1 MNKKVRNLLAS
12 IVLGVCLLA
21 LPVIPSFAANAENIA
36 SSENVIN
43 IENTVSSEDIDSIGD
58 VKAVKDNSGFNEFQV
73 LSFNDAPNYVKGIK
87 SVSVNKTKW
96 EEASSSLS
104 LMRREAY
111 YRNKEENK
119 LYFDG
124 SSDGMLKSGNILTIE
139 SEGYET
145 LYLRV
150 IKATADTFTVK
161 KTDSDAETP
170 SGPSD
175 GINTLH
181 VRMRGSF
188 ESALEGQKKYDAI
201 SGAST
206 SVTTNK
212 NSDVVVE
219 ATVLPDGQEPKESDW
234 KPLSEVITVNKNRT
248 KINIDTEACGMEGVY
263 SVHDSSL
270 SLSGEPLKAG
280 SYPISV
286 TVTDESGR
294 TATSN
299 ELIFKVYTR
308 TEILEKQL
316 KLENCKQTADGKY
329 MYDMEPWAIASFGGE
344 NETVTVPKDIKA
356 WYGSHTSGTYGELGY
371 AVDGNP
377 VQTLIV
383 PDGCN
388 LTLVNMKVFS
398 SVNIVVKNGGKLVL
412 RDSSI
417 HGNIEVENGGKFSSN
432 YDDYGNQFL
441 TGSSINGQLILND
454 GAILENSA
462 IYSNTNFVSN
472 GHIIRQNTNPVI
484 VVRGKVTVDGQ
495 VFVKGDEAAT
505 GQDESTGKSLSGQP
519 AICIKNGS
527 LDIKK
532 DSVIAAFGGGYI
544 ATTSVGGSGIIL
556 DNGNIS
562 GEGTLIAFGGNG
574 TYDDGADAIRGNG
587 TISVKN
593 VYAQGG
599 CSSIPKLGSVA
610 GKAIAESV
618 TLAKTS
624 NRNLLD
630 GKEIN
635 DNYGTI
641 SSLYWSDITKVP
653 DVSKYVIEANGS
665 DDKGEDGTTG
675 NKSNTNPSTSETKP
689 STSTTKPATTEKK
702 TSTKP
707 ASNSKKKTVKTKA
720 IRVKKTKITLKK
732 GKKYRIAAKK
742 IPVASSAKLL
752 YKSSNKKIAKVTNKG
767 VIKALKKGKCK
778 VTVKTSDGKKKVI
791 TVRVK

>member
-1 MNKKVRNLLAS
+1 MNRKVRKLLAS
-12 IVLGVCLLA
+12 VVLGVCLFTLSF
-21 LPVIPSFAANAENIA
+21 IPSFAAMK
-36 SSENVIN
+36 ENV
-43 IENTVSSEDIDSIGD
+43 VYD
-58 VKAVKDNSGFNEFQV
+58 FQS
-73 LSFNDAPNYVKGIK
+73 LSFADAPDYVKGIK

-96 EEASSSLS
+96 EEASSRLS

-111 YRNKEENK
+111 YRNTDENK

-175 GINTLH
+175 GMNTLH
-181 VRMRGSF
+181 VRIRGSF

-212 NSDVVVE
+212 NSDVIVE
-219 ATVLPDGQEPKESDW
+219 AAVLPDGQEPKNSDW

-299 ELIFKVYTR
+299 ELNFKVYTR
-308 TEILEKQL
+308 TEVLAKQL

-371 AVDGNP
+371 AVDGSP

-398 SVNIVVKNGGKLVL
+398 SVNIVVENGGKLVL

-417 HGNIEVENGGKFSSN
+417 HGNIEVKSGGKFSSN
-432 YDDYGNQFL
+432 YDDYGSQFL

-454 GAILENSA
+454 GAILENSS
-462 IYSNTNFVSN
+462 IYSNTNFISN

-484 VVRGKVTVDGQ
+484 VVKGKVTVDGQ

-505 GQDESTGKSLSGQP
+505 GQDETTGKSLSGQP
-519 AICIKNGS
+519 AIRIENG
-527 LDIKK
+527 
-532 DSVIAAFGGGYI
+532 
-544 ATTSVGGSGIIL
+544 
-556 DNGNIS
+556 S
-562 GEGTLIAFGGNG
+562 GEGTLIEFGGNG
-574 TYDDGADAIRGNG
+574 TYDDGADAISGNG
-587 TISVKN
+587 TVSVKN

-599 CSSIPKLGSVA
+599 CSSIPKTGSTA
-610 GKAIAESV
+610 GKAIADGV

-624 NRNLLD
+624 NRTLLN
-630 GKEIN
+630 GKEIK

-641 SSLYWSDITKVP
+641 SELYWSSITKVP
-653 DVSKYVIEANGS
+653 DVSKYVIEVNGS
-665 DDKGEDGTTG
+665 DEEDNTKPGSSEDKPDTKPGASE
-675 NKSNTNPSTSETKP
+675 NKPNTKPGTSEKKP
-689 STSTTKPATTEKK
+689 E
-702 TSTKP
+702 TKP
-707 ASNSKKKTVKTKA
+707 ASGSTVKKTIKTKSLK
-720 IRVKKTKITLKK
+720 VKKTKVTLKK
-732 GKKYRIAAKK
+732 GKKYKIQAKK
-742 IPVASSAKLL
+742 IPASSTAKIM
-752 YKSSNKKIAKVTNKG
+752 YRSSNKRIAKVTKKG

-778 VTVKTSDGKKKVI
+778 ITVKTSDGKKKVI
-791 TVRVK
+791 IVKVK

>member
-12 IVLGVCLLA
+12 VVLGVCLLV
-21 LPVIPSFAANAENIA
+21 LPVIPSFAANAE
-36 SSENVIN
+36 SLENTVTA
-43 IENTVSSEDIDSIGD
+43 ENTVSSEEVQDSTNVANVGSVEAAKVSNFGSDI
-58 VKAVKDNSGFNEFQV
+58 QV
-73 LSFNDAPNYVKGIK
+73 LFFDDAPNYVKGIK
-87 SVSVNKTKW
+87 SVSVNKKKW

-111 YRNKEENK
+111 YRNKDENK

-124 SSDGMLKSGNILTIE
+124 SSAGMLKNGNILTIE

-150 IKATADTFTVK
+150 TKATADLFTVV

-219 ATVLPDGQEPKESDW
+219 AAVLSNGQEPKESDW

-270 SLSGEPLKAG
+270 SLSGEPTKAG

-308 TEILEKQL
+308 TEILAKQL
-316 KLENCKQTADGKY
+316 TLENCKQTADGKY

-371 AVDGNP
+371 AVDGSP

-398 SVNIVVKNGGKLVL
+398 SVNIVVKNG
-412 RDSSI
+412 
-417 HGNIEVENGGKFSSN
+417 
-432 YDDYGNQFL
+432 
-441 TGSSINGQLILND
+441 
-454 GAILENSA
+454 
-462 IYSNTNFVSN
+462 
-472 GHIIRQNTNPVI
+472 
-484 VVRGKVTVDGQ
+484 
-495 VFVKGDEAAT
+495 
-505 GQDESTGKSLSGQP
+505 
-519 AICIKNGS
+519 
-527 LDIKK
+527 
-532 DSVIAAFGGGYI
+532 
-544 ATTSVGGSGIIL
+544 
-556 DNGNIS
+556 
-562 GEGTLIAFGGNG
+562 
-574 TYDDGADAIRGNG
+574 
-587 TISVKN
+587 
-593 VYAQGG
+593 
-599 CSSIPKLGSVA
+599 
-610 GKAIAESV
+610 
-618 TLAKTS
+618 
-624 NRNLLD
+624 
-630 GKEIN
+630 
-635 DNYGTI
+635 
-641 SSLYWSDITKVP
+641 
-653 DVSKYVIEANGS
+653 
-665 DDKGEDGTTG
+665 
-675 NKSNTNPSTSETKP
+675 
-689 STSTTKPATTEKK
+689 
-702 TSTKP
+702 
-707 ASNSKKKTVKTKA
+707 
-720 IRVKKTKITLKK
+720 
-732 GKKYRIAAKK
+732 
-742 IPVASSAKLL
+742 
-752 YKSSNKKIAKVTNKG
+752 
-767 VIKALKKGKCK
+767 
-778 VTVKTSDGKKKVI
+778 
-791 TVRVK
+791 

>member
-1 MNKKVRNLLAS
+1 MNRKVRKLLAS
-12 IVLGVCLLA
+12 VVLGVCLFTLSF
-21 LPVIPSFAANAENIA
+21 IPSFAANSANSA
-36 SSENVIN
+36 SVGNVEAMKENV
-43 IENTVSSEDIDSIGD
+43 VYD
-58 VKAVKDNSGFNEFQV
+58 FQS
-73 LSFNDAPNYVKGIK
+73 LSFADAPDYVKGIK
-87 SVSVNKTKW
+87 SVSVNKIKW
-96 EEASSSLS
+96 EEASSRLS

-111 YRNKEENK
+111 YRNTDENK

-175 GINTLH
+175 GMNTLH
-181 VRMRGSF
+181 VRIRGSF

-212 NSDVVVE
+212 NSDVIVE
-219 ATVLPDGQEPKESDW
+219 AAVLPDGQEPKNSDW

-299 ELIFKVYTR
+299 ELNFKVYTR
-308 TEILEKQL
+308 TEVLAKQL

-371 AVDGNP
+371 AVDGSP

-398 SVNIVVKNGGKLVL
+398 SVNIVVENGGKLVL

-417 HGNIEVENGGKFSSN
+417 HGNIEVKSGGKFSSN
-432 YDDYGNQFL
+432 YDDYGSQFL

-454 GAILENSA
+454 GAILENSS
-462 IYSNTNFVSN
+462 IYSNTNFISN

-484 VVRGKVTVDGQ
+484 VVKGKVTVDGQ

-505 GQDESTGKSLSGQP
+505 GQDETTGKSLSGQP
-519 AICIKNGS
+519 AIRIENGS

-532 DSVIAAFGGGYI
+532 DSVVAVFGGGYI

-556 DNGNIS
+556 DNGSIS

-574 TYDDGADAIRGNG
+574 TYDDGADAISGNG
-587 TISVKN
+587 TVSVKN

-599 CSSIPKLGSVA
+599 CSSIPKTGSTA
-610 GKAIAESV
+610 GKAIADGV

-624 NRNLLD
+624 NRTLLN
-630 GKEIN
+630 GKEIK

-641 SSLYWSDITKVP
+641 SELYWSSITKVP
-653 DVSKYVIEANGS
+653 DVSKYVIEVNGS
-665 DDKGEDGTTG
+665 DEEDNTKPGSSEDKPDTKPGASE
-675 NKSNTNPSTSETKP
+675 NKPNTKPGTSEKKP
-689 STSTTKPATTEKK
+689 E
-702 TSTKP
+702 TKP
-707 ASNSKKKTVKTKA
+707 ASGSTVKKTIKTKSLK
-720 IRVKKTKITLKK
+720 VKKTKVTLKK
-732 GKKYRIAAKK
+732 GKKYKIQAKK
-742 IPVASSAKLL
+742 IPASSTAKIM
-752 YKSSNKKIAKVTNKG
+752 YRSSNKRIAKVTKKG

-778 VTVKTSDGKKKVI
+778 ITVKTSDGKKKVI
-791 TVRVK
+791 IVKVK

>member
-1 MNKKVRNLLAS
+1 MNKKVRKLLAS
-12 IVLGVCLLA
+12 VVLGVCLLT
-21 LPVIPSFAANAENIA
+21 VSFIPSFAANSANPASVGNIEA
-36 SSENVIN
+36 MKENV
-43 IENTVSSEDIDSIGD
+43 VYD
-58 VKAVKDNSGFNEFQV
+58 FQS
-73 LSFNDAPNYVKGIK
+73 LSFADAPDYVKGIK

-96 EEASSSLS
+96 EEASSRLS

-111 YRNKEENK
+111 YRNTDENK

-181 VRMRGSF
+181 VRIRGSF

-212 NSDVVVE
+212 NSDVIVE
-219 ATVLPDGQEPKESDW
+219 AAVLPDGQEPKNSDW

-299 ELIFKVYTR
+299 ELNFKVYTR
-308 TEILEKQL
+308 TEVLAKQL

-371 AVDGNP
+371 AVDGSP

-398 SVNIVVKNGGKLVL
+398 SVNIVVENGGKLVL

-417 HGNIEVENGGKFSSN
+417 HGNIEVKNGGKFSSN
-432 YDDYGNQFL
+432 YDDYGSQFL

-454 GAILENSA
+454 GAILENSS
-462 IYSNTNFVSN
+462 IYSNTNFISN

-484 VVRGKVTVDGQ
+484 VVKGKVTVDGQ

-505 GQDESTGKSLSGQP
+505 GQDETTGKQFLISEHGTMSYDALVLDDELKDALQNVMD
-519 AICIKNGS
+519 KDS
-527 LDIKK
+527 LDVETLQGFTLNTHSGTGIQYLVKDGEEGRGGKVLLQNEADRKRYEELAEMYFDKYPNLIESREEGFIWADLEIRGMAKRTDQGIISIGADGMSYSDNENYKNNWSVRFSGSMYEKLYEWLQNNK
-532 DSVIAAFGGGYI
+532 DSMEEIHKFSTWQKVFDEIG
-544 ATTSVGGSGIIL
+544 
-556 DNGNIS
+556 
-562 GEGTLIAFGGNG
+562 G
-574 TYDDGADAIRGNG
+574 TYERVWSKEELD
-587 TISVKN
+587 
-593 VYAQGG
+593 QGY
-599 CSSIPKLGSVA
+599 L
-610 GKAIAESV
+610 
-618 TLAKTS
+618 
-624 NRNLLD
+624 NN
-630 GKEIN
+630 
-635 DNYGTI
+635 
-641 SSLYWSDITKVP
+641 
-653 DVSKYVIEANGS
+653 
-665 DDKGEDGTTG
+665 
-675 NKSNTNPSTSETKP
+675 
-689 STSTTKPATTEKK
+689 
-702 TSTKP
+702 
-707 ASNSKKKTVKTKA
+707 
-720 IRVKKTKITLKK
+720 
-732 GKKYRIAAKK
+732 
-742 IPVASSAKLL
+742 
-752 YKSSNKKIAKVTNKG
+752 
-767 VIKALKKGKCK
+767 
-778 VTVKTSDGKKKVI
+778 
-791 TVRVK
+791 

>member
-1 MNKKVRNLLAS
+1 MNRKVRNLLAS
-12 IVLGVCLLA
+12 VVLGVCLLV
-21 LPVIPSFAANAENIA
+21 LSFIPSFAANSANSA
-36 SSENVIN
+36 SVGNVEAMKENV
-43 IENTVSSEDIDSIGD
+43 VYD
-58 VKAVKDNSGFNEFQV
+58 FQS
-73 LSFNDAPNYVKGIK
+73 LSFADAPDYVKGIK

-96 EEASSSLS
+96 EEASSRLS

-111 YRNKEENK
+111 YRNTDENK

-181 VRMRGSF
+181 VRIRGSF

-212 NSDVVVE
+212 NSDVIVE
-219 ATVLPDGQEPKESDW
+219 AAVLPDGQEPKNSDW

-299 ELIFKVYTR
+299 ELNFKVYTR
-308 TEILEKQL
+308 TEVLAKQL

-371 AVDGNP
+371 AVDGSP

-398 SVNIVVKNGGKLVL
+398 SVNIVVENGGKLVL

-417 HGNIEVENGGKFSSN
+417 HGNIEVKNGGRFSSN
-432 YDDYGNQFL
+432 YDDYGSQFL

-454 GAILENSA
+454 GAVLENSS
-462 IYSNTNFVSN
+462 IYSNTNFISN

-484 VVRGKVTVDGQ
+484 VVKGKVAVDGQ

-505 GQDESTGKSLSGQP
+505 GYDETTGKSLSGQP
-519 AICIKNGS
+519 AIRIENGS

-532 DSVIAAFGGGYI
+532 DSVVATFGGGYI

-556 DNGNIS
+556 DNGSIS

-574 TYDDGADAIRGNG
+574 TYDDGADAIGGNG
-587 TISVKN
+587 TVSVKN

-599 CSSIPKLGSVA
+599 CSSIPKTGATA
-610 GKAIAESV
+610 GKAIADGV

-624 NRNLLD
+624 NRTLLN

-641 SSLYWSDITKVP
+641 SELYWSSITKVP
-653 DVSKYVIEANGS
+653 DVSKYVIEVNGS
-665 DDKGEDGTTG
+665 DEEDNTKPGGSEDKPSNKPGDSG
-675 NKSNTNPSTSETKP
+675 NNSNTKPGTSEDKTNTKPAASEKKSETKP
-689 STSTTKPATTEKK
+689 ASGSTVKK
-702 TSTKP
+702 TI
-707 ASNSKKKTVKTKA
+707 KTKSLK
-720 IRVKKTKITLKK
+720 VKKTKVTLKK
-732 GKKYRIAAKK
+732 GKKYKIEVKK
-742 IPVASSAKLL
+742 IPASSTAKIM
-752 YKSSNKKIAKVTNKG
+752 YRSSNKKIAKVTKKG

-778 VTVKTSDGKKKVI
+778 ITVKTSDGKKKVI
-791 TVRVK
+791 IVKVK